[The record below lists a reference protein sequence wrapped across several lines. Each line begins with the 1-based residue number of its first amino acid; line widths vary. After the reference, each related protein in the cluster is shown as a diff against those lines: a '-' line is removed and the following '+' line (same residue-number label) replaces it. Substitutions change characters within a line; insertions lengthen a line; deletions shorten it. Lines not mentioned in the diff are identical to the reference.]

1 MADRFGVPEG
11 KSRCNP
17 IGIVSVIGATAAGK
31 TSLGIEIARRFN
43 GEVVNADSRLFYR
56 GMDIGTAKP
65 DKSERQGVN
74 HHLID
79 IIDAHQA
86 YSLSEFLADAGEA
99 IQKIVSREK
108 LPIVVG
114 GSGQY
119 IWALLEGWDVPNI
132 PPNPELREEL
142 EVQLKDEGID
152 ALQDRLYATGA
163 LGVEK
168 VEVLNPR
175 RLIRAIER
183 AVATGDAMGGAS
195 KSSEPPFDA
204 LVIGLNAPRELLH
217 ARVERRLDQMF
228 AAGWRDEV
236 ARLIQRGAKRDMPS
250 MSAIGYRQL
259 IDHIEGRIDDS
270 QLREEILIGNH
281 RLIGLQNNWF
291 KTRDERISWIDIT
304 DVDHV
309 EKATGLVNEWLPN
322 RDGLCVSR

>member
-1 MADRFGVPEG
+1 MSES
-11 KSRCNP
+11 KSRSNLL
-17 IGIVSVIGATAAGK
+17 GVVSVIGATATGK
-31 TSLGIEIARRFN
+31 TSLGIEIARCFN

-65 DKSERQGVN
+65 DQSERQGVK

-79 IIDAHQA
+79 ILDPHQA
-86 YSLSEFLADAGEA
+86 YSLSEFLKDARDAILNIAD
-99 IQKIVSREK
+99 REK

-119 IWALLEGWDVPNI
+119 IWGLLEGWDVPNI
-132 PPNPELREEL
+132 PPNPELREGL
-142 EVQLKDEGID
+142 ETQLRDEGVE
-152 ALQDRLYATGA
+152 ALQARLYATGA

-168 VEVLNPR
+168 VEILNPR

-195 KSSEPPFDA
+195 KSAEPPYDA

-217 ARVERRLDQMF
+217 ARVEKRVDDMF
-228 AAGWRDEV
+228 AAGWGEEV
-236 ARLIQRGAKRDMPS
+236 ERLIERGAKRDMPS

-270 QLREEILIGNH
+270 KMREEILIGNH
-281 RLIGLQNNWF
+281 RLIGAQNNWF
-291 KTRDERISWIDIT
+291 KMRDERISWIEIT

-309 EKATGLVNEWLPN
+309 DKAIELVSEWLSK
-322 RDGLCVSR
+322 RGESRFAG